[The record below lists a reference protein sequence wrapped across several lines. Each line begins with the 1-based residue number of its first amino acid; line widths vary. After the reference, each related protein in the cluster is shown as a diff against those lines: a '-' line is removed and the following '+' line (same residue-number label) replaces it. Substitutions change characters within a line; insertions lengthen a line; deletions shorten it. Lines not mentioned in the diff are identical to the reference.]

1 MNRIDWSGRAPVL
14 IVISAITLI
23 GVTIGAPGIW
33 SVDNLFAMGVLAV
46 EIGLIA
52 LGQTFVINAGG
63 IDLSVGAIF
72 ALAQVTMGLAM
83 VGGVPWPLAVALG
96 LCVGLVCG
104 LINGL
109 ATVWLRMPAII
120 VTLATMFAFNG
131 LALVV
136 TSGIDVSGF
145 PDGFYVLGQGT
156 IATIPLQIIAIYL
169 PVLIVLAIVQWR
181 TRFGR
186 LVHLTGTN
194 ALAARLT
201 GIRIGRVQIATFI
214 IAGLLAALAGAI
226 SASRLTTARPDAGEV
241 DNLIS
246 IAIVVLGGSSIFG
259 GKGSVLGTALATLVI
274 ALVNYGLSFNN
285 LNAVYQSGLIGLIL
299 IAAVLMQ
306 NVMLRLQQRRA
317 AATG

>member
-1 MNRIDWSGRAPVL
+1 MNRIDWTGRAPVL
-14 IVISAITLI
+14 IVISVITLI

-33 SVDNLFAMGVLAV
+33 SVNNLFAMGILAV
-46 EIGLIA
+46 EIGIIA

-83 VGGVPWPLAVALG
+83 VAGVPWPVAVALG
-96 LCVGLVCG
+96 LGVGLVCG

-109 ATVWLRMPAII
+109 ATVWLRVPAII

-131 LALVV
+131 VALVI
-136 TSGIDVSGF
+136 TGGIDVSGF
-145 PDGFYVLGQGT
+145 PEGFAVLGQGEIWT
-156 IATIPLQIIAIYL
+156 VPLQILVIYL
-169 PVLIVLAIVQWR
+169 PLLVVLAIVQWR

-201 GIRIGRVQIATFI
+201 GIRIGRVQIATFV
-214 IAGLLAALAGAI
+214 IAGGLAALAGAI
-226 SASRLTTARPDAGEV
+226 NASRLTTARPDAGAV

-259 GKGSVLGTALATLVI
+259 GKGSVLGTALATMVI

-299 IAAVLMQ
+299 IASVLMQ
-306 NVMLRLQQRRA
+306 NLMLHLRSRRE
-317 AATG
+317 AAT

>member
-1 MNRIDWSGRAPVL
+1 MFRIDWGGRAPVL
-14 IVISAITLI
+14 VAISLITLI

-33 SVDNLFAMGVLAV
+33 SLNNLYAMGILAV
-46 EIGLIA
+46 EIGIIA
-52 LGQTFVINAGG
+52 LGQTFVINTGG

-72 ALAQVTMGLAM
+72 ALSQVSMGLLM
-83 VGGVPWPLAVALG
+83 VAGVPWPVAVAIGLG
-96 LCVGLVCG
+96 IGLACGLV
-104 LINGL
+104 NGL
-109 ATVWLRMPAII
+109 ATVWLRVPAII

-136 TSGIDVSGF
+136 TGGIDVTGLAPGF
-145 PDGFYVLGQGT
+145 AVLGQGT
-156 IATIPLQIIAIYL
+156 IGAIPLQIVAIYL
-169 PVLIVLAIVQWR
+169 PLLIVLAIVQWR

-186 LVHLTGTN
+186 LVHLVGTN

-201 GIRIGRVQIATFI
+201 GIRVGRVQIAAFV
-214 IAGLLAALAGAI
+214 IAGGLSALAGAVN
-226 SASRLTTARPDAGEV
+226 ASRLTTARPDAGSV

-274 ALVNYGLSFNN
+274 ALVNYGLSYNN

-299 IAAVLMQ
+299 IVSVLLQ
-306 NVMLRLQQRRA
+306 NLVMHVRSRRA
-317 AATG
+317 AA